1 MIDAQ
6 RHNDTKDSCEESTT
20 IKNVIDANYGQ
31 NTSVT
36 NIIKTPITRDGMRPQ
51 LRRLENSAIEIRNT
65 ASIILIFNFLN

>member
-6 RHNDTKDSCEESTT
+6 RHNDTEESTT

-31 NTSVT
+31 NTSVIS
-36 NIIKTPITRDGMRPQ
+36 IIKTPITRDEPQ

-65 ASIILIFNFLN
+65 ASILLIFNFLN

>member
-6 RHNDTKDSCEESTT
+6 RHNDTEESTT

-36 NIIKTPITRDGMRPQ
+36 NIIKTPITRDEPQ
-51 LRRLENSAIEIRNT
+51 SRRLENSAIKIRNT

>member
-6 RHNDTKDSCEESTT
+6 RHNDTETSTT

-36 NIIKTPITRDGMRPQ
+36 NIIKTPITRDEPQ